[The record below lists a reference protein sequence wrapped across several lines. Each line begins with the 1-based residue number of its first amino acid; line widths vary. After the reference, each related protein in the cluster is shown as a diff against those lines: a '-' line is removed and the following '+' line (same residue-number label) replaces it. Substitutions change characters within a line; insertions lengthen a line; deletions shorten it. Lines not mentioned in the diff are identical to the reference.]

1 MSHWM
6 FDCKKVSMMV
16 SESMDRKLPIH
27 HHLLIATHLLMCKYC
42 NRFKKQLQILRHA
55 VGLED
60 IPEEVLDRFPSLS
73 KETREQIKQAMRD
86 FSPDPNPDSLS
97 T

>member
-1 MSHWM
+1 M

-16 SESMDRKLPIH
+16 SESMDRKFPIH
-27 HHLLIATHLLMCKYC
+27 RRLLIAAHLLMCKYC

-60 IPEEVLDRFPSLS
+60 IHEEVLDRFPTLS
-73 KETREQIKQAMRD
+73 KETREQIKLAMRD
-86 FSPDPNPDSLS
+86 FSPDPKLD
-97 T
+97 

>member
-16 SESMDRKLPIH
+16 SESMDRNLPIH
-27 HHLLIATHLLMCKYC
+27 QRLLIATHLLMCKYC
-42 NRFKKQLQILRHA
+42 HRFKKQLQVLRHA

-60 IPEEVLDRFPSLS
+60 IHEDVLDRFPSLS

-86 FSPDPNPDSLS
+86 FSPDSLN

>member
-6 FDCKKVSMMV
+6 FDCKKVSKMV
-16 SESMDRKLPIH
+16 SESMDRKFPLH
-27 HHLLIATHLLMCKYC
+27 RRLLITTHLLMCKYC
-42 NRFKKQLQILRHA
+42 NRFKKQLLILRHA
-55 VGLED
+55 VDLEN
-60 IPEEVLDRFPSLS
+60 IHEEVLGRYPSLS

-86 FSPDPNPDSLS
+86 FSPDPDPDSLN

>member
-1 MSHWM
+1 
-6 FDCKKVSMMV
+6 MMV
-16 SESMDRKLPIH
+16 SESMDRKLSIH
-27 HHLLIATHLLMCKYC
+27 RRLLIATHLLMCKYC

-73 KETREQIKQAMRD
+73 KEIREQIKQAMRD

>member
-1 MSHWM
+1 
-6 FDCKKVSMMV
+6 MMV

-27 HHLLIATHLLMCKYC
+27 HRLLIAFHLLMCKHC
-42 NRFKKQLQILRHA
+42 HRFKKQLQILRHA
-55 VGLED
+55 LNFEG
-60 IPEEVLDRFPSLS
+60 IHEEVLDRFPALS

-86 FSPDPNPDSLS
+86 LSLDLNTDSLN

>member
-1 MSHWM
+1 
-6 FDCKKVSMMV
+6 MMV

-27 HHLLIATHLLMCKYC
+27 HRLLIVVHLLMCKYC

-55 VGLED
+55 IGLED
-60 IPEEVLDRFPSLS
+60 IHEEVLDRFPSLS

-86 FSPDPNPDSLS
+86 FSPDSLN

>member
-16 SESMDRKLPIH
+16 SESMDRKFPIH
-27 HHLLIATHLLMCKYC
+27 RRLLIATHLLMCKYC
-42 NRFKKQLQILRHA
+42 NRFKKQLQILRRA
-55 VGLED
+55 VSLED
-60 IPEEVLDRFPSLS
+60 IHEGVIARFPSLS

-86 FSPDPNPDSLS
+86 FSPGPNPDSLGP
-97 T
+97 

>member
-1 MSHWM
+1 
-6 FDCKKVSMMV
+6 MMV

-27 HHLLIATHLLMCKYC
+27 YRLLITVHLLMCKYC
-42 NRFKKQLQILRHA
+42 SRFNKQLQILRHA
-55 VGLED
+55 VKLED
-60 IPEEVLDRFPSLS
+60 IHEEILDRFPALS

-86 FSPDPNPDSLS
+86 LSPDPNTDSLN

>member
-16 SESMDRKLPIH
+16 SESMDRKFPIH
-27 HHLLIATHLLMCKYC
+27 RRLLLATHLLMCKYC

-55 VGLED
+55 VSLED
-60 IPEEVLDRFPSLS
+60 IHEEVIDRFPSLS
-73 KETREQIKQAMRD
+73 KETREQIKQAMRN
-86 FSPDPNPDSLS
+86 FSPDPKPDSFRS
-97 T
+97 

>member
-27 HHLLIATHLLMCKYC
+27 HRLLIATHLLMCKYC

-60 IPEEVLDRFPSLS
+60 IHEEVLDRFPSLS

-86 FSPDPNPDSLS
+86 FSPDSLN

>member
-16 SESMDRKLPIH
+16 SESMDRNLPIH
-27 HHLLIATHLLMCKYC
+27 QRLLIAIHLLMCKYC

-55 VGLED
+55 VDLED
-60 IPEEVLDRFPSLS
+60 LHEDVVDRFPSLS

-86 FSPDPNPDSLS
+86 FSSDPNPDSLN